1 MAVSDVDLDVN
12 EGEILGLI
20 GPNGS
25 GKTTLL
31 NLINGLLRPS
41 RGKVIFRGE
50 DVSGF
55 PAYLI
60 TRKGIGRT
68 FQQNVLF
75 RKRTV
80 WENVLIAHEVNDK
93 HDEWLSFLGFSR
105 SRSQEKEARESTLR
119 LLDEM
124 GLISWKDRL
133 CSDLPHGIQR
143 MVGLAIA
150 RAVKPDVMLLDEP
163 FGGMNLSEIAN
174 MVRVIEQMKSRGVTL
189 LLVEH
194 RMKVVMA
201 VCDRIVVLNFGRKIA
216 EGLPGEVRNNEEVI
230 KAYLGDRN
238 FDF

>member
-1 MAVSDVDLDVN
+1 VVILGTKSLSKHFGGLMAVSDVDLDVN

-93 HDEWLSFLGFSR
+93 HDEWPLFLGFR
-105 SRSQEKEARESTLR
+105 EAALR
-119 LLDEM
+119 K
-124 GLISWKDRL
+124 GSK
-133 CSDLPHGIQR
+133 
-143 MVGLAIA
+143 
-150 RAVKPDVMLLDEP
+150 
-163 FGGMNLSEIAN
+163 
-174 MVRVIEQMKSRGVTL
+174 
-189 LLVEH
+189 
-194 RMKVVMA
+194 
-201 VCDRIVVLNFGRKIA
+201 
-216 EGLPGEVRNNEEVI
+216 
-230 KAYLGDRN
+230 
-238 FDF
+238 